1 MFIYLFFLKEEEFSV
16 YEKYVDDMLSPR
28 GKERLY
34 TLMQRSDLNQT
45 LEVSSYLYTDK

>member
-1 MFIYLFFLKEEEFSV
+1 M

-34 TLMQRSDLNQT
+34 TLMQRGDLNKT
-45 LEVSSYLYTDK
+45 LEVCDYK